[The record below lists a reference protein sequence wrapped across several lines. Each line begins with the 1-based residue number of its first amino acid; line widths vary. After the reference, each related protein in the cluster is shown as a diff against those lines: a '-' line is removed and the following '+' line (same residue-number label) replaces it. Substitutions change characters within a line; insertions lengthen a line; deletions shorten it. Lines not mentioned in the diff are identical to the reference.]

1 LGNPP
6 ELGILRIIVNSYMY
20 DKIDRIINEILLIQK
35 GEPFFSALE
44 KRISKL
50 ASVGGERKEKVPKV
64 EKLGISSKE
73 SLMRMLES
81 EILECKK
88 CPLHLRRTNAVPGT
102 GNYNAKLMII
112 GEGPGRDEDIQ
123 GKPFVGKAGKLLTQ
137 LLSEI
142 GISREE
148 VYITNVVK
156 CRPPD
161 NRVPEESEI
170 EACRDYLRRQIEIIN
185 PKIILLLGSTALKAV
200 IGEKSITKVR
210 GEEIEID
217 GIIYL
222 PTFHPAAVLRD
233 ESNKLPQ
240 IREDFRKLKELYEKL
255 A

>member
-1 LGNPP
+1 
-6 ELGILRIIVNSYMY
+6 
-20 DKIDRIINEILLIQK
+20 
-35 GEPFFSALE
+35 
-44 KRISKL
+44 
-50 ASVGGERKEKVPKV
+50 
-64 EKLGISSKE
+64 
-73 SLMRMLES
+73 
-81 EILECKK
+81 
-88 CPLHLRRTNAVPGT
+88 
-102 GNYNAKLMII
+102 
-112 GEGPGRDEDIQ
+112 
-123 GKPFVGKAGKLLTQ
+123 
-137 LLSEI
+137 
-142 GISREE
+142 
-148 VYITNVVK
+148 
-156 CRPPD
+156 
-161 NRVPEESEI
+161 VPEESEI

>member
-1 LGNPP
+1 
-6 ELGILRIIVNSYMY
+6 MY
-20 DKIDRIINEILLIQK
+20 DKIDRIIDEILLIQK
-35 GEPFFSALE
+35 GEPFLSALE
-44 KRISKL
+44 KRIDRVPRIESG
-50 ASVGGERKEKVPKV
+50 SEKNRARIGRL
-64 EKLGISSKE
+64 ETSSRE
-73 SLMRMLES
+73 SLMRMLER
-81 EILECKK
+81 EILECKN
-88 CPLHLRRTNAVPGT
+88 CPLHFNRTKAVPGI

-112 GEGPGRDEDIQ
+112 GEGPGKDEDIQ
-123 GKPFVGKAGKLLTQ
+123 GKPFVGRAGKLLTQ

-170 EACRDYLRRQIEIIN
+170 EACKGYLKRQIEIIN
-185 PKIILLLGSTALKAV
+185 PKIILLLGATALRAV

-233 ESNKLPQ
+233 ENNKLPL
-240 IREDFRKLKELYEKL
+240 IREDFRKLKELYERL

>member
-1 LGNPP
+1 
-6 ELGILRIIVNSYMY
+6 MY

-50 ASVGGERKEKVPKV
+50 ASVEGERKEKRPKV

-88 CPLHLRRTNAVPGT
+88 CPLHLKRTNAVPGT

>member
-1 LGNPP
+1 
-6 ELGILRIIVNSYMY
+6 MY

-50 ASVGGERKEKVPKV
+50 AGVEGERKEKGPKV

>member
-1 LGNPP
+1 LGNSL

-50 ASVGGERKEKVPKV
+50 AGVEGERKEKGPKV
-64 EKLGISSKE
+64 EKVEISSKE
-73 SLMRMLES
+73 SLMRMLEG

>member
-1 LGNPP
+1 
-6 ELGILRIIVNSYMY
+6 MY
-20 DKIDRIINEILLIQK
+20 DKIDIIINEILLIQK

-50 ASVGGERKEKVPKV
+50 ASVEGERKEKGPKV

-73 SLMRMLES
+73 NLMRMLES

-142 GISREE
+142 GISRDE